1 MNPRRKQRLTVV
13 ALIGLLVASAI
24 GLMLYAL
31 NDSIDLFYTP
41 SEIIEGK
48 NGQKPQVG
56 QRLRI
61 GGMVVPGTVSRDPD
75 SLAVSFDLVDTGPAV
90 TVTFTGILPDL
101 FREGQG
107 IVATG
112 VLTDSRQINAQEVLA
127 KHDEEYMPPE
137 LAEKMKGIKHVKPE
151 NKSGY
156 GSSDAS
162 SYNDKSYDAS
172 SYEKSTYES
181 GVSGNKPSKADST
194 TSMNEGQ

>member
-1 MNPRRKQRLTVV
+1 MNPRGKQRLAAVGTIVV
-13 ALIGLLVASAI
+13 LVGAAI

-41 SEIIEGK
+41 SEIIDGK
-48 NGQKPQVG
+48 NGQKPQIG

-61 GGMVVPGTVSRDPD
+61 GGMVVPGSVSRDNE
-75 SLAVSFDLVDTGPAV
+75 SLAVTFKLMDTGPTV
-90 TVTFTGILPDL
+90 TVSYKGILPDL

-112 VLTDSRQINAQEVLA
+112 VLTDSSHIEAQEVLA

-151 NKSGY
+151 NMPK
-156 GSSDAS
+156 
-162 SYNDKSYDAS
+162 YD
-172 SYEKSTYES
+172 T
-181 GVSGNKPSKADST
+181 
-194 TSMNEGQ
+194 EGR

>member
-13 ALIGLLVASAI
+13 GIIGFLVVSAI

-41 SEIIEGK
+41 SEIIDGK

-61 GGMVVPGTVSRDPD
+61 GGMVVPGSVKRDQE
-75 SLAVSFDLVDTGPAV
+75 SLAVSFDLIDTGPTV
-90 TVTFTGILPDL
+90 TVTYTGILPDL

-112 VLTDSRQINAQEVLA
+112 VLTGEKNIKAQEVLA

-137 LAEKMKGIKHVKPE
+137 LAEKMKGIKHVKP
-151 NKSGY
+151 
-156 GSSDAS
+156 D
-162 SYNDKSYDAS
+162 DMP
-172 SYEKSTYES
+172 SYESSNGTGGK
-181 GVSGNKPSKADST
+181 
-194 TSMNEGQ
+194 